1 MTRASLR
8 SPRRSGR
15 SRVVARKYARRA
27 IVAATDSPASAK
39 AAGLHYVNDQGPG
52 IRRKRRGRGF
62 VYLDARSKPVSAPET
77 LRRIRSLVIPPAWTD
92 VWICSRE
99 DGHLQA
105 TGRDAKHRKQYRYH
119 PRWAEVRDETKFDR
133 MLSFGDALPAIRA
146 QVERDL
152 ALAGLPRAKVLA
164 TVVRL
169 LDRTLI
175 RIGNGEYA
183 RKNDSYGLTTLR
195 EDHVDV
201 SGSRI
206 RFHFR
211 GKAGKEHSV
220 ELKDERLAKI
230 VRRCQAIPGHELFQY
245 LDDEGKPCLVESSDV
260 NDYLR
265 SITGDEFTAKDFRTW
280 AGTVLAMSA
289 LRECLPCTSQSQTKK
304 QLVAAIRSVAE
315 RLGNTPTVC
324 RKCYVHPVVVEA
336 FLRQTLGQLSP
347 SKRGRHRGNG
357 LEPGETLTLAL
368 LRDAPRPQSA

>member
-169 LDRTLI
+169 
-175 RIGNGEYA
+175 
-183 RKNDSYGLTTLR
+183 
-195 EDHVDV
+195 
-201 SGSRI
+201 
-206 RFHFR
+206 
-211 GKAGKEHSV
+211 
-220 ELKDERLAKI
+220 
-230 VRRCQAIPGHELFQY
+230 
-245 LDDEGKPCLVESSDV
+245 
-260 NDYLR
+260 
-265 SITGDEFTAKDFRTW
+265 
-280 AGTVLAMSA
+280 
-289 LRECLPCTSQSQTKK
+289 
-304 QLVAAIRSVAE
+304 
-315 RLGNTPTVC
+315 
-324 RKCYVHPVVVEA
+324 
-336 FLRQTLGQLSP
+336 
-347 SKRGRHRGNG
+347 
-357 LEPGETLTLAL
+357 
-368 LRDAPRPQSA
+368 

>member
-1 MTRASLR
+1 MTRSI
-8 SPRRSGR
+8 RRFARRAGR
-15 SRVVARKYARRA
+15 SRLVLRKQARG
-27 IVAATDSPASAK
+27 VAALAGDSPASAK

-62 VYLDARSKPVSAPET
+62 VYVDSRGKLVRDAAT
-77 LRRIRSLVIPPAWTD
+77 LGRIRSLVIPPAWTD
-92 VWICSRE
+92 VWICPRP

-105 TGRDAKHRKQYRYH
+105 TGRDAKKRKQYRYH

-133 MLSFGDALPAIRA
+133 MLSFGEVLPVIRA
-146 QVERDL
+146 QLERDL
-152 ALAGLPRAKVLA
+152 GLPGLPRAKVLA

-195 EDHVDV
+195 EEHVDV
-201 SGSRI
+201 SGARI

-211 GKAGKEHSV
+211 GKAGKEHYL
-220 ELKDERLAKI
+220 ELKDERSAKI
-230 VRRCQAIPGHELFQY
+230 VRRCQSIPGHELFQY
-245 LDDEGKPCLVESSDV
+245 LDEEGKPCVVESSDV
-260 NDYLR
+260 NEYLR

-280 AGTVLAMSA
+280 AGTVLAVTE
-289 LRECLPCTSQSQTKK
+289 LRECVPCTSKTQEKK
-304 QLVAAIRSVAE
+304 QLVAAIRAVAE

-336 FLRQTLGQLSP
+336 FLRKTLGSIAANQGGGEVRS
-347 SKRGRHRGNG
+347 G
-357 LEPGETLTLAL
+357 LEAGETYTLAL
-368 LRDAPRPQSA
+368 LREQTRAQA